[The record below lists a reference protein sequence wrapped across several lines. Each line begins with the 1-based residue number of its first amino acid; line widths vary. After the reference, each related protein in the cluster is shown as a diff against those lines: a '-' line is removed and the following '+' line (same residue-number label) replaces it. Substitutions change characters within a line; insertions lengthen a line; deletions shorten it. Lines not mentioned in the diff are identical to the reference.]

1 MAQRML
7 ERFNASH
14 PNIRVFYTLDPE
26 NLDEKMMSDFQAGT
40 APDVFA
46 GCCDFFPVWAQKGYT
61 LDLCPYVA
69 ADLDR
74 GAVEDWDPAQ
84 YKALFTRDGKQFGL
98 PKYHG
103 ALALYFNKNIF
114 DEVKLPH
121 PDESWNHDDYLQA
134 MRRLTIDRDA
144 NDHTD
149 VWGSMFDISWER
161 VQVHVNEWG
170 GHFVDP
176 DDPTRSLM
184 AEPPA
189 LAAMEWLRAR
199 MWDDR
204 VMPSPLDVQ
213 KRGTREAFANG
224 LLAIVEDGSWA
235 LRDILVGTRF
245 PVGVVPFPAGPTRRV
260 TLATTDGFGIY
271 AGTKYPDA
279 AWELIK
285 FLVGKDY
292 GRAMAKAHFLQPARS
307 SLVEDWIGYIRD
319 EYPDKSK
326 DMDLAAFA
334 DGHRK
339 GYSVVAE
346 IFANQDE
353 AKRIAY
359 DTWNEVFTMGQAP
372 IDQMKTASA
381 EIDRAQ
387 K

>member
-1 MAQRML
+1 ML
-7 ERFNASH
+7 
-14 PNIRVFYTLDPE
+14 
-26 NLDEKMMSDFQAGT
+26 
-40 APDVFA
+40 
-46 GCCDFFPVWAQKGYT
+46 
-61 LDLCPYVA
+61 
-69 ADLDR
+69 
-74 GAVEDWDPAQ
+74 
-84 YKALFTRDGKQFGL
+84 
-98 PKYHG
+98 
-103 ALALYFNKNIF
+103 
-114 DEVKLPH
+114 
-121 PDESWNHDDYLQA
+121 A
-134 MRRLTIDRDA
+134 M
-144 NDHTD
+144 
-149 VWGSMFDISWER
+149 
-161 VQVHVNEWG
+161 
-170 GHFVDP
+170 
-176 DDPTRSLM
+176 
-184 AEPPA
+184 
-189 LAAMEWLRAR
+189 
-199 MWDDR
+199 
-204 VMPSPLDVQ
+204 
-213 KRGTREAFANG
+213 
-224 LLAIVEDGSWA
+224 VEDGSWA
-235 LRDILVGTRF
+235 LRDILVGAGFRI
-245 PVGVVPFPAGPTRRV
+245 GVAPFPAGPARRA